1 MPRHHPD
8 PEQLARFLR
17 GELAPRERRQIVRHL
32 LGGCARCLET
42 TRPLWGPG
50 AAPPADAPEGADP
63 ADTASAAAAAS
74 ASVSDRGVLHPAS
87 YNGVFEKVFE
97 VGRRREQEI
106 AVERGQAPWAAAQ
119 LLKLPHGRRLA
130 ALHRDRRFHTVALC
144 QLLLARNREALQK
157 VPAAPDPGGAPGSSD
172 ALETALELAELAL
185 GAAERLEPRR
195 CGRTVVQGLR
205 ARGWAYLGDA
215 RRLAGDLAGAERA
228 LQLAVALLPEVPSD
242 PLEGPEILSLQAAL
256 ATDRGRLVQA
266 DRLLDRVLAVYR
278 VEPVPAL
285 LGRALVQRGVVA
297 ARAGRRESAIRLLR
311 EGAGHLDETA
321 DVRLLAR
328 ALHLLLELLQEEGRQ
343 GEALLGLQRL
353 RPLYSRLGDRQNLVR
368 LRWLEGRLELGRDRP
383 QAALECLGEARAG
396 FVAEG
401 LGREAA
407 LASLDLAVLHAR
419 GGRWDEVRLL
429 AGGLFPIFR
438 MGDLRR
444 EGAAALLVF
453 QQAVESQ
460 SATPELLAAL
470 AGYLLGSRRQTA
482 WAA

>member
-1 MPRHHPD
+1 MPRYHPD

-17 GELAPRERRQIVRHL
+17 DELAPRERRQVVRHL
-32 LGGCARCLET
+32 LAGCAQCLET
-42 TRPLWGPG
+42 TRPLWRPG
-50 AAPPADAPEGADP
+50 GGAP
-63 ADTASAAAAAS
+63 ADTADPHSTAVAGN
-74 ASVSDRGVLHPAS
+74 RGVLHPAS

-144 QLLLARNREALQK
+144 QLLLARSREALRK
-157 VPAAPDPGGAPGSSD
+157 APAAPDLAGLPRVPDAAGAEGAIS
-172 ALETALELAELAL
+172 AMEAALELAELAL

-228 LQLAVALLPEVPSD
+228 LQLAVALLPEEPSD
-242 PLEGPEILSLQAAL
+242 PLEAPEILSLQAAL

-321 DVRLLAR
+321 DVRVLAR

-353 RPLYSRLGDRQNLVR
+353 RPLYGRLGDRQNLVR

-383 QAALECLGEARAG
+383 QAALKCLGEARAG

-470 AGYLLGSRRQTA
+470 AGYLLGSRRQAA
-482 WAA
+482 WAAA